1 MGLHQSIRI
10 LVIIVFLGM
19 QSLFLT
25 MIIRER
31 YALSITVTAV
41 ATLGLLSGLF
51 WLIHSLKVHHEK
63 YAYEKISIAVWVP
76 IGAIVCYWGSVMA
89 GLGSVIA
96 AGLTGTIASFL
107 PYLNK
112 ESDYLKKL
120 PAAIYC
126 GAFVGMSSTTIAPS
140 ISFIA
145 AAGILAGGFYMFSKN
160 LFIGV
165 GGKLGT
171 IAFASVVIIYFIH
184 WLSI

>member
-1 MGLHQSIRI
+1 MRAHQSIRF

-51 WLIHSLKVHHEK
+51 WLIQSLKVHHEE
-63 YAYEKISIAVWVP
+63 YVYGKISIAVWVP
-76 IGAIVCYWGSVMA
+76 IGAIACYCGSITA

-140 ISFIA
+140 IFFIT
-145 AAGILAGGFYMFSKN
+145 AAGILAGGFYLLSQN
-160 LFIGV
+160 LFMGV